1 MRKLIDFIMTH
12 PLFAGIAG
20 IFVALFSIRCCDT
33 AGDPLSEG
41 ILRMLL
47 VGTMAFFLYFVSR
60 EKTLQKCGVETGY
73 VVRVLSPLL
82 ITAAFLGGL
91 GVAGG
96 FLEHTP
102 MQPNWISNFF
112 LVLFEMLFVGLFE
125 ETAFRAL
132 INDAIVYQFR
142 KFRYVFLL
150 SAVLSSLIFGYVH
163 VMFVPI
169 NSPIMAGQV
178 VGKTISTGLFG
189 LASLFL
195 YWKTRNI
202 WAVALAHAF
211 YDILTQL
218 ALIIVGQSSSLG
230 VGSYVLSGQKGIIAI
245 CTYLLQI
252 VITGL
257 ITLRIWKKVGKTIDF
272 EAMRRN
278 W

>member
-1 MRKLIDFIMTH
+1 MRKLIDFMMTH

-202 WAVALAHAF
+202 WACGLLHGLFDFLVSLPG
-211 YDILTQL
+211 ILFVQKQ
-218 ALIIVGQSSSLG
+218 AEESSYAVQGSEGIV
-230 VGSYVLSGQKGIIAI
+230 VIVVYVIDLVINGII
-245 CTYLLQI
+245 CL
-252 VITGL
+252 V
-257 ITLRIWKKVGKTIDF
+257 IWKKIGKTMDF
-272 EAMRRN
+272 EEMREN